1 MRMPKKNQKSFQVI
15 LAIVIA
21 LAMWLYVINVEN
33 PAGTAHI
40 RDVPVQ
46 LQGEKTLEENGLMVT
61 GLSRDGI
68 TVSLNGKKKTLMK
81 ISRKNLSL
89 IVDVSS
95 VTEAGSWTLA
105 GRLSY
110 PATVSGD
117 SVTISRW
124 DDLRVI
130 VTVEPKTTKTVPVR
144 GEFMG
149 TEAEGYQTGTVTVAP
164 DTLTLTGPE
173 DTLDKIAYALA
184 QVEGEELSSSF
195 TVQSPFILMTVDNI
209 PADVAN
215 VTPEMTAVDVTVPI
229 RRVAEVPLTV
239 ELLPGGGATEE
250 DVSCAITPS
259 AVTLVAEEEDEVLPE
274 SISLGQIQL
283 SEVFDGASYRLPIQI
298 PDDAEGWNA
307 PEYASVRLT
316 TRGLVSLQVP
326 VETSRIV
333 LKNVPEGYTAEMV
346 SDHLYVWVRGPAG
359 AVTDLAQSNLSVTAD
374 LSGVS
379 AGGSLQ
385 RIPVDI
391 ALTGEGRE
399 AAGVLGGHYSVA
411 LRLVPRGDS
420 AYN

>member
-1 MRMPKKNQKSFQVI
+1 MPKKNQKAFQVI

-21 LAMWLYVINVEN
+21 LGLWLYVIGVEN

-40 RDVPVQ
+40 RDVPIQ
-46 LQGEKTLEENGLMVT
+46 LQGEQTLEDSGLMVT
-61 GLSRDGI
+61 DLSRDGI
-68 TVSLNGKKKTLMK
+68 SVSLNGKKKTLMK

-95 VTEAGSWTLA
+95 ITEAGSWTLA

-110 PATVSGD
+110 PATVSGE

-130 VTVEPKTTKTVPVR
+130 VTVEPKGEKTVPVR

-149 TEAEGYQTGTVTVAP
+149 TEAEGCQTGTVSVSP

-173 DTLDKIAYALA
+173 DTLDKISYALA
-184 QVEGEELSSSF
+184 QVEGEDLSSTL
-195 TVQSPFILMTVDNI
+195 TVQSPFILMTGDDI

-215 VTPEMTAVDVTVPI
+215 VTPDVTAVEVSVPV
-229 RRVAEVPLTV
+229 RQVAEVPLTV
-239 ELLPGGGATEE
+239 ELLPGGGATED
-250 DVSCAITPS
+250 DVTCAITPS
-259 AVTLVAEEEDEVLPE
+259 AVTLVAEEEDQVLPE

-283 SEVFDGASYRLPIQI
+283 SEVFDGASYRLPIKI
-298 PDDAEGWNA
+298 PADAEGWNA

-326 VETSRIV
+326 VETGRIG
-333 LKNVPEGYTAEMV
+333 LENVPEGYRAELV

-359 AVTDLAQSNLSVTAD
+359 AVQDLTQSNLIISAD
-374 LSGVS
+374 LSGVP
-379 AGGSLQ
+379 ADGSLQ
-385 RIPVDI
+385 RVPVSI

-399 AAGVLGGHYSVA
+399 EAGVLGGHYSVA
-411 LRLVPRGDS
+411 LRLVPAEDS
-420 AYN
+420 ANH

>member
-1 MRMPKKNQKSFQVI
+1 MPKKNQKAFQVI

-21 LAMWLYVINVEN
+21 LGLWLYVIGVEN

-40 RDVPVQ
+40 RDVPIQ
-46 LQGEKTLEENGLMVT
+46 LQGEQTLEDSGLMVT
-61 GLSRDGI
+61 DLSRDGI
-68 TVSLNGKKKTLMK
+68 SVSLNGKKKTLMK

-89 IVDVSS
+89 ILDVSS
-95 VTEAGSWTLA
+95 VTEAGTWTLT

-110 PATVSGD
+110 PATVNGE

-130 VTVEPKTTKTVPVR
+130 VTVEPKGSKTIPVR

-149 TEAEGYQTGTVTVAP
+149 TEAEGYKTGTVSVTP

-173 DTLDKIAYALA
+173 DTLDKISYALA
-184 QVEGEELSSSF
+184 QVEGEDLSSTL
-195 TVQSPFILMTVDNI
+195 TVQSPYILMTGDDI

-215 VTPEMTAVDVTVPI
+215 VTPDVTAVEVNVPV
-229 RRVAEVPLTV
+229 RHVAKVPLTV
-239 ELLPGGGATEE
+239 ELLPGGGATED
-250 DVSCAITPS
+250 DVSCTITPS
-259 AVTLVAEEEDEVLPE
+259 AVTLVAEEEDQVLPE

-283 SEVFDGASYRLPIQI
+283 SEVFDGASYRLPIRI
-298 PDDAEGWNA
+298 PADAEGWNA

-326 VETSRIV
+326 VETGRIA
-333 LKNVPEGYTAEMV
+333 LENVPEGYASELV

-359 AVTDLAQSNLSVTAD
+359 AVQDLAQSNLSISAD
-374 LSGVS
+374 LSGVP
-379 AGGSLQ
+379 ADGSLQ
-385 RIPVDI
+385 RVPVSI

-399 AAGVLGGHYSVA
+399 AAGVLGGHYSIA
-411 LRLVPRGDS
+411 LRLVPDEDAAHR
-420 AYN
+420 

>member
-1 MRMPKKNQKSFQVI
+1 MRTPKKNQKAFQVA
-15 LAIVIA
+15 LAILIA

-46 LQGEKTLEENGLMVT
+46 LQGEKVLEENGLMVT
-61 GLSRDGI
+61 GLSRDDI

-89 IVDVSS
+89 TLDVSS
-95 VTEAGSWTLA
+95 VTEAGNWTLT

-130 VTVEPKTTKTVPVR
+130 VTVEPKATKTVPVR

-149 TEAEGYQTGTVTVAP
+149 TEAEGYQTGTVTVSP
-164 DTLTLTGPE
+164 DTLTLAGPE
-173 DTLDKIAYALA
+173 DTLDKISYALA
-184 QVEGEELSSSF
+184 QVEGEELSASL
-195 TVQSPFILMTVDNI
+195 TVQSPYILMTADGI

-215 VTPEMTAVDVTVPI
+215 VTPDITAVDVTVPV

-239 ELLPGGGATEE
+239 DLLPGGGATEE
-250 DVSCAITPS
+250 DISCAITPS
-259 AVTLVAEEEDEVLPE
+259 AVTLVAEKENEALPE

-283 SEVFDGASYRLPIQI
+283 SEVFDGASYRLPIRI
-298 PDDAEGWNA
+298 PADAEGWNA

-326 VETSRIV
+326 VETARIA
-333 LKNVPEGYTAEMV
+333 LENVPDGYTAELV
-346 SDHLYVWVRGPAG
+346 SDYLYVWVRGPAG
-359 AVTDLAQSNLSVTAD
+359 AVVDLAQSNLSVTAD
-374 LSGVS
+374 LAGVTTD
-379 AGGSLQ
+379 GSLQ
-385 RIPVDI
+385 RVPVEI
-391 ALTGEGRE
+391 VLTGEGRE
-399 AAGVLGGHYSVA
+399 EAGVLGGHYSVA
-411 LRLVPRGDS
+411 LRLVPAEGS
-420 AYN
+420 AYH

>member
-1 MRMPKKNQKSFQVI
+1 MPKKNQKAFQVI

-21 LAMWLYVINVEN
+21 LGLWLYVIGVEN

-40 RDVPVQ
+40 RDVPIQ
-46 LQGEKTLEENGLMVT
+46 LQGEQTLEDSGLMVT
-61 GLSRDGI
+61 DLSRDGI
-68 TVSLNGKKKTLMK
+68 SVSLNGKKKTLMK

-89 IVDVSS
+89 ILDVSS
-95 VTEAGSWTLA
+95 VTEAGTWTLT

-110 PATVSGD
+110 PATVSGE

-130 VTVEPKTTKTVPVR
+130 VTVEPKGEKTVPVR

-149 TEAEGYQTGTVTVAP
+149 TEAEGCQTGTVSVSP

-173 DTLDKIAYALA
+173 DTLDKISYALA
-184 QVEGEELSSSF
+184 QVEGEDLSSTL
-195 TVQSPFILMTVDNI
+195 TVQSPFILMTGDDI

-215 VTPEMTAVDVTVPI
+215 VTPDVTAVEVTVPV
-229 RRVAEVPLTV
+229 RRVAKVPLTV
-239 ELLPGGGATEE
+239 ELLPGGGATED
-250 DVSCAITPS
+250 DVSCTITPS
-259 AVTLVAEEEDEVLPE
+259 AVTLVAEEEDQTLPE

-283 SEVFDGASYRLPIQI
+283 SEVFDGASYRLPIKI
-298 PDDAEGWNA
+298 PADAEGWNA

-326 VETSRIV
+326 VETGRIG
-333 LKNVPEGYTAEMV
+333 LENVPEGYVSELV

-359 AVTDLAQSNLSVTAD
+359 AVQDLAQSNLIISAD
-374 LSGVS
+374 LSGVP
-379 AGGSLQ
+379 ADGSLQ
-385 RIPVDI
+385 RVPVSI

-399 AAGVLGGHYSVA
+399 AAGVLGGHYSIA
-411 LRLVPRGDS
+411 LRLVPDED
-420 AYN
+420 AAHH